1 MCVIIYGHS
10 CHGYIAEWRNARF
23 KRKQQYQSRFV
34 CVRVVRW
41 SVCEG
46 GEGGVCVRV
55 VRVVRWSVCE
65 DGVGEGG
72 VGV

>member
-10 CHGYIAEWRNARF
+10 CHGYIAEWRNVRF

-46 GEGGVCVRV
+46 GEGGQVECVGG
-55 VRVVRWSVCE
+55 WC
-65 DGVGEGG
+65 GCEGG